1 MNPTFDIFI
10 SYRRKDSDGKVSGR
24 DIAARIK
31 NAFEDRGYDV
41 FFDLDNI
48 QDRFFDDRI
57 IPAIRT
63 CKVFFL
69 LNMTLVVSLE
79 MD

>member
-1 MNPTFDIFI
+1 MKPTFDIFI

-31 NAFEDRGYDV
+31 NAYENWGYDV

-48 QDRFFDDRI
+48 QDGFFDEII
-57 IPAIRT
+57 IPAIRNNNS
-63 CKVFFL
+63 FWIWL
-69 LNMTLVVSLE
+69 RSYL
-79 MD
+79 

>member
-41 FFDLDNI
+41 FFDLDM
-48 QDRFFDDRI
+48 DS
-57 IPAIRT
+57 
-63 CKVFFL
+63 L
-69 LNMTLVVSLE
+69 MTELSRL
-79 MD
+79 